1 MFPMEERQTSVQ
13 DELLNRYKEK
23 GSQVTVFLT
32 RGNRIVGKIL
42 DHDRYTI
49 LLDVDGQP
57 QLIYKHAI
65 STIVEG
71 NP

>member
-1 MFPMEERQTSVQ
+1 MFPMEERSANLQ

-23 GSQVTVFLT
+23 GATITVFLT
-32 RGNRIVGKIL
+32 RGNRIVGKLL

-57 QLIYKHAI
+57 HLIYKHAV

-71 NP
+71 G

>member
-1 MFPMEERQTSVQ
+1 MFPMEERQINLQ
-13 DELLNRYKEK
+13 DEILNRYKER
-23 GSQVTVFLT
+23 GSVITVFLT
-32 RGNRIVGKIL
+32 RGNRIVGKLL

-49 LLDVDGQP
+49 LLEVEGQP

-71 NP
+71 G

>member
-1 MFPMEERQTSVQ
+1 MFPMEERSANLQ

-23 GSQVTVFLT
+23 GATITVFLT
-32 RGNRIVGKIL
+32 RGNRIVGKLL

-49 LLDVDGQP
+49 LLEVDGQP
-57 QLIYKHAI
+57 HLIYKHAV

-71 NP
+71 G

>member
-1 MFPMEERQTSVQ
+1 MFPMEERQINLQ

-23 GSQVTVFLT
+23 GSTITIFLT
-32 RGNRIVGKIL
+32 RGNRIVGKLL
-42 DHDRYTI
+42 DHDKYTI
-49 LLDVDGQP
+49 LLEVDGQP

-71 NP
+71 G

>member
-1 MFPMEERQTSVQ
+1 MFPMEERQVNLQ

-23 GSQVTVFLT
+23 GSTITVFLT
-32 RGNRIVGKIL
+32 RGNRIVGKLL

-49 LLDVDGQP
+49 LLEVDGQP

-71 NP
+71 G

>member
-1 MFPMEERQTSVQ
+1 MFPMEERQVNLQ

-23 GSQVTVFLT
+23 GSTITVFLT
-32 RGNRIVGKIL
+32 RGNRIVGKL
-42 DHDRYTI
+42 LNHDRYTI
-49 LLDVDGQP
+49 LLEVDGQP

-71 NP
+71 G

>member
-1 MFPMEERQTSVQ
+1 MFHMEERQINLQ

-23 GSQVTVFLT
+23 GSIITIFLT
-32 RGNRIVGKIL
+32 RGNRIVGKLL
-42 DHDRYTI
+42 DHDKYTI

-71 NP
+71 G

>member
-1 MFPMEERQTSVQ
+1 MEERQVNLQ

-23 GSQVTVFLT
+23 GSTITVFLT
-32 RGNRIVGKIL
+32 RGNRIVGKLL

-49 LLDVDGQP
+49 LLEVDGQP

-71 NP
+71 G